1 MWYWDDK
8 GDADNEVECN
18 DGFAG
23 DGDGQD
29 ANDDSPNPFA

>member
-8 GDADNEVECN
+8 GDADNGVECN
-18 DGFAG
+18 DGFA
-23 DGDGQD
+23 GDGQD